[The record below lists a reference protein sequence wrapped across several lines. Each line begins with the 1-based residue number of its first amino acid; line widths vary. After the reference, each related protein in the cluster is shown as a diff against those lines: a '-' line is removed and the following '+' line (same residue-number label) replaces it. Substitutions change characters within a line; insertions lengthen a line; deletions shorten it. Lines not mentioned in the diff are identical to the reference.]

1 MWRFMQTDPNWGNF
15 LYDEET
21 GVMALIDFG
30 AAREFPARFVGDY
43 LRMVRACARRDCA
56 AQLAA
61 SRDLGFLTGA
71 CITHTFCTCTCMRRL
86 NVIAGFATTAV
97 AQFPHAC
104 MLPGWG
110 VAPSARSASHRA
122 H

>member
-43 LRMVRACARRDCA
+43 LRMVRACARLSLIHISEPTR
-56 AQLAA
+56 
-61 SRDLGFLTGA
+61 
-71 CITHTFCTCTCMRRL
+71 
-86 NVIAGFATTAV
+86 
-97 AQFPHAC
+97 PY
-104 MLPGWG
+104 
-110 VAPSARSASHRA
+110 
-122 H
+122 